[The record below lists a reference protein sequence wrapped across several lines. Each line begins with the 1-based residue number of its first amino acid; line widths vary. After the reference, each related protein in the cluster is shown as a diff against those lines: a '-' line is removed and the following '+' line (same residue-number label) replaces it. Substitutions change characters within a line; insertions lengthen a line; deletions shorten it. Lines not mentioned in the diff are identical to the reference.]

1 MVFGMGPLELMII
14 LGIALL
20 IFGPKNLPK
29 LGKSLGQ
36 TVKNVR
42 EGMEG
47 DDEEPKKM
55 EAAEAVAEPAP
66 AAAPVEVAPAPAPAA
81 APVEAAPAPAAAPA
95 AEVVEEAVQF
105 CGKCGAK
112 NPADAAFCSSCGE
125 KLGA

>member
-81 APVEAAPAPAAAPA
+81 APVEAAPA

>member
-55 EAAEAVAEPAP
+55 EAAEAVAESAP
-66 AAAPVEVAPAPAPAA
+66 AAAPAQPAPAA